1 MAAMGALTP
10 DDLGPRSQ
18 LLVEKHAAYIASFST
33 IWEVGPLLLAAAQ
46 NSGKGC
52 RTAQQHAAKCP
63 HHLAVALQRALSSQG
78 SKACHAISYTT
89 MV

>member
-18 LLVEKHAAYIASFST
+18 LLVDNHAAYIASFST

-46 NSGKGC
+46 HNGNAFKQV
-52 RTAQQHAAKCP
+52 QQVVVKCP
-63 HHLAVALQRALSSQG
+63 HNLQ
-78 SKACHAISYTT
+78 
-89 MV
+89 